1 MVDRKNLTSRH
12 GNQHNK
18 QLRHCMTKRKFS
30 TWLPLLISL
39 SMVAGMFVGFKLRDG
54 MPGKSFFHT
63 ERRKPVMELL
73 QLIEDKYVDPV
84 QANALADTAIHA
96 MLNSLDPHSVYIPAE
111 LLQEVNDDIRGSFS
125 GIGVEFNVFSDTMH
139 VIQVIPGGPADR
151 AGLMRG
157 DKVIK
162 ADGKLL
168 AGKKY
173 PSDSIRKYL
182 RGEAGSDVTLT
193 LIRNQ
198 KSLDKTIRRG
208 QIPMSSVDA
217 AFMVDAKTGFIR
229 LNRFSSQTYREFML
243 ALDSLVKAGMQSLV
257 LDLRENG
264 GGVLDEAVE
273 IADEFL
279 EGDKLITYTEG
290 RKFPRKEYRCRRN
303 GMFEKGKLVVL
314 ADENTASASEVLLG
328 ALQDWDRATIIGRST
343 FGKGLVQEQYNLSD
357 QSAVRLTIAR
367 YYTPTGRSIQRPYD
381 NGRQAYYENHAQREI
396 HSDSM
401 AVSDTGKAFQ
411 TRAGKKI
418 YAGGGISPDILIPA
432 DSLGLTEQVLKAVA
446 RGLVNDAAY
455 FWLIQHPGL
464 EKRYASAKAF
474 SAGQSEN
481 ASIRSVFTGL
491 AAKDSIQIISYT
503 EKETIYLDQRLKAAV
518 TRLIW
523 RNEGY
528 FEAIFQHDTTMQK
541 ALEVLRK

>member
-1 MVDRKNLTSRH
+1 
-12 GNQHNK
+12 
-18 QLRHCMTKRKFS
+18 
-30 TWLPLLISL
+30 
-39 SMVAGMFVGFKLRDG
+39 
-54 MPGKSFFHT
+54 
-63 ERRKPVMELL
+63 MELL

-84 QANALADTAIHA
+84 QGNALADTAIHA

-217 AFMVDAKTGFIR
+217 AFMVDNQTGFIR
-229 LNRFSSQTYREFML
+229 LNRFSSQTYREFMI

-328 ALQDWDRATIIGRST
+328 ALQDWDRATIIGRRT

-381 NGRQAYYENHAQREI
+381 NGRQAYYDDHAQRGI
-396 HSDSM
+396 SADSM
-401 AVSDTGKAFQ
+401 ALIDTGKVFQ
-411 TRAGKKI
+411 TRSGKKI
-418 YAGGGISPDILIPA
+418 YANGGISPDFLIPS
-432 DSLGLTEQVLKAVA
+432 DSLDLGEQVLKAVS
-446 RGLVNDAAY
+446 RGLINDAAY

-464 EKRYASAKAF
+464 DKKYASAKAF
-474 SAGQSEN
+474 SADQTDN
-481 ASIRSVFTGL
+481 ASIRAVFTGM
-491 AAKDSIQIISYT
+491 AAKDSIYITSLT
-503 EKETIYLDQRLKAAV
+503 EKESIFLDQRLKAAV

-528 FEAIFQHDTTMQK
+528 FEVIFQHDKAMQK
-541 ALEVLRK
+541 ALEMLKK

>member
-12 GNQHNK
+12 GNK
-18 QLRHCMTKRKFS
+18 YIRQLRHLMTKRKFS

-63 ERRKPVMELL
+63 ERRKPVNELL

-84 QANALADTAIHA
+84 QGNALADTAIHA
-96 MLNSLDPHSVYIPAE
+96 LLNSLDPHSVYIPAE

-125 GIGVEFNVFSDTMH
+125 GIGVEFNVFRDTMH

-151 AGLMRG
+151 AGLLRG
-157 DKVIK
+157 DKVVK

-182 RGEAGSDVTLT
+182 RGEAGSEVTLT
-193 LIRNQ
+193 VIRNQ
-198 KSLDKTIRRG
+198 KSIDKTIRRG

-217 AFMVDAKTGFIR
+217 AFMINPQTGFIR

-243 ALDSLVKAGMQSLV
+243 SLDSLVKAGMQSLV

-303 GMFEKGKLVVL
+303 GLFEKGKLVVL

-328 ALQDWDRATIIGRST
+328 ALQDWDRATIIGRRT

-367 YYTPTGRSIQRPYD
+367 YYTPTGRSIQRPYE
-381 NGRQAYYENHAQREI
+381 NGRQAYYEIHAQRPQMA
-396 HSDSM
+396 DS
-401 AVSDTGKAFQ
+401 AAAADTGKVFQ
-411 TRAGKKI
+411 TRSGKKI
-418 YAGGGISPDILIPA
+418 YAGGGISPDIWIPS
-432 DSLGLTEQVLKAVA
+432 DSLNLGEQVLKAVS
-446 RGLVNDAAY
+446 RGLINDAAY

-464 EKRYASAKAF
+464 DKKYASAKAF
-474 SAGQSEN
+474 AADGTEN
-481 ASIRSVFTGL
+481 ATLRAGFIAM
-491 AAKDSIQIISYT
+491 AATDSIPISSLT
-503 EKETIYLDQRLKAAV
+503 EKETGFLDQRLKAAV
-518 TRLIW
+518 TRLVW

-528 FEAIFQHDTTMQK
+528 FEVLALDDPAILK
-541 ALEVLRK
+541 ALEILKK

>member
-12 GNQHNK
+12 GNK
-18 QLRHCMTKRKFS
+18 YIRQLRHLMTKRKFS

-63 ERRKPVMELL
+63 ERRKPVNELL

-84 QANALADTAIHA
+84 QGYALADTAIHA
-96 MLNSLDPHSVYIPAE
+96 LLNSLDPHSVYIPAE

-151 AGLMRG
+151 AGLLRG
-157 DKVIK
+157 DKVVK
-162 ADGKLL
+162 ADGIML

-193 LIRNQ
+193 VIRNQ
-198 KSLDKTIRRG
+198 KSIDKTIRRG

-217 AFMVDAKTGFIR
+217 AFMINPKTGFIR

-243 ALDSLVKAGMQSLV
+243 SLDSLVKAGMQSLV

-303 GMFEKGKLVVL
+303 GLFEKGKLVVL

-328 ALQDWDRATIIGRST
+328 ALQDWDRATIIGRRT

-357 QSAVRLTIAR
+357 KSAVRLTIAR
-367 YYTPTGRSIQRPYD
+367 YYTPTGRSIQRPYE
-381 NGRQAYYENHAQREI
+381 NGRQAYYENHAQRPQMA
-396 HSDSM
+396 DS
-401 AVSDTGKAFQ
+401 AAAADTGKVFQ
-411 TRAGKKI
+411 TRSGKKI
-418 YAGGGISPDILIPA
+418 YAGGGISPDIWIPS
-432 DSLGLTEQVLKAVA
+432 DSLNLGDQVLKAVS
-446 RGLVNDAAY
+446 RGLINDAAY
-455 FWLIQHPGL
+455 FWLIQHPGMD
-464 EKRYASAKAF
+464 KKYASAKDFA
-474 SAGQSEN
+474 ADGTEN
-481 ASIRSVFTGL
+481 ASLRAGFIAMAST
-491 AAKDSIQIISYT
+491 DSIPISSLT
-503 EKETIYLDQRLKAAV
+503 EKETGFLDQRLKAAV

-528 FEAIFQHDTTMQK
+528 FEVLALDDTAILKAFEILQK
-541 ALEVLRK
+541 

>member
-12 GNQHNK
+12 GNK
-18 QLRHCMTKRKFS
+18 YIRQLRHLMTKRKFS

-63 ERRKPVMELL
+63 ERRKPVNELL

-84 QANALADTAIHA
+84 QGNALADTAIHA
-96 MLNSLDPHSVYIPAE
+96 LLNSLDPHSVYIPAE

-151 AGLMRG
+151 AGLLRG

-193 LIRNQ
+193 VIRNQ
-198 KSLDKTIRRG
+198 KSIDKTIRRG

-217 AFMVDAKTGFIR
+217 AFMINPQTGFIR

-243 ALDSLVKAGMQSLV
+243 SLDSLVKAGMQSLV

-303 GMFEKGKLVVL
+303 GLFEKGKLVVL

-328 ALQDWDRATIIGRST
+328 ALQDWDRATIIGRRT

-367 YYTPTGRSIQRPYD
+367 YYTPTGRSIQRPYE
-381 NGRQAYYENHAQREI
+381 NGRQAYYENHAQRPQLA
-396 HSDSM
+396 DS
-401 AVSDTGKAFQ
+401 AAAADTGKVFQ
-411 TRAGKKI
+411 TRSGKKI
-418 YAGGGISPDILIPA
+418 FAGGGISPDIWIPS
-432 DSLGLTEQVLKAVA
+432 DSLNLGEQVLKAVS
-446 RGLVNDAAY
+446 RGLINDAAY
-455 FWLIQHPGL
+455 FWLIQHPSL
-464 EKRYASAKAF
+464 EKNYASAKAF
-474 SAGQSEN
+474 AADGIEN
-481 ASIRSVFTGL
+481 ASLRAGFIAM
-491 AAKDSIQIISYT
+491 AARDSIQIISLT
-503 EKETIYLDQRLKAAV
+503 EKETSFLDQRLKAAV
-518 TRLIW
+518 TRLVW
-523 RNEGY
+523 RNAGY
-528 FEAIFQHDTTMQK
+528 FEVISLDDPAILK
-541 ALEVLRK
+541 ALETLKK